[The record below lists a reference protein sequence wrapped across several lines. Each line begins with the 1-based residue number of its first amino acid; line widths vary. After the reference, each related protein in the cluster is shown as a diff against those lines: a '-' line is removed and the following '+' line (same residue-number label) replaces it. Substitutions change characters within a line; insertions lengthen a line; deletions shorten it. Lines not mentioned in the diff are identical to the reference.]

1 MKTCKWFIFSTSV
14 FCSCKLFVNVQMW
27 FLVFFVH
34 VFQFHKFW
42 NDHINDPNR
51 PSLSFTSIPLSVHP
65 NQTNQTR
72 TAINFNDKCIK
83 WMPLKRSS
91 YRFEIIPISPKN
103 MLFSVNMVFIF
114 RMNMEKELFHLNYRI
129 NNWNHELYH
138 YF

>member
-1 MKTCKWFIFSTSV
+1 MLSSFNDLYFSNANFLIKKYAIYVSLANIKTCKWFIFSTSV

-83 WMPLKRSS
+83 WMPLKRKCNLWSL
-91 YRFEIIPISPKN
+91 RPTIC
-103 MLFSVNMVFIF
+103 
-114 RMNMEKELFHLNYRI
+114 
-129 NNWNHELYH
+129 
-138 YF
+138 